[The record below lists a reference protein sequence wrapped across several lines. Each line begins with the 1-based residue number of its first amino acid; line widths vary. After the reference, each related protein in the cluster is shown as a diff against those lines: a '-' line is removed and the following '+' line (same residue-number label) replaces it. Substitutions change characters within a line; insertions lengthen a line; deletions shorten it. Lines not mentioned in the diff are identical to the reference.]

1 MKKYLTIS
9 LAALLLLSLCSCNQ
23 NRSEKEAFLKDIAE
37 AGSGVYEQEA
47 DFHHSNVISDQAVQT
62 VDSSVPAELVVS
74 INGSDRQLAYHDTLF
89 YPVGETTVY
98 RYYIDGDEDCTVLMD
113 QDGRIQSL
121 LYHFATLDISK
132 TASPDEVRPLL
143 EQKLNE
149 LVELSEYEHVN
160 LPSAASDPNGFGI
173 YDFLYYNMIDGYM
186 TDYVKVSVSD
196 DGGIF
201 GFSIH
206 NLASDDVQIR
216 IDQELEEEMLNLKL
230 NDIYT
235 TEHTAYVSYQL
246 AFTPQVV
253 VYHDELHI
261 QYPVAANYT
270 TEDSGQMTSLV
281 NQILIPVRLI
291 AEGS

>member
-1 MKKYLTIS
+1 MKKYFTIS
-9 LAALLLLSLCSCNQ
+9 LATVLLLSLCSCHQ
-23 NRSEKEAFLKDIAE
+23 TRSEKEAFLKDIAE
-37 AGSGVYEQEA
+37 AGSGVYEQET

-62 VDSSVPAELVVS
+62 VDSSVQAERVVS
-74 INGSDRQLAYHDTLF
+74 INGIDRQLAYHDTLF

-143 EQKLNE
+143 EQKLSE

-160 LPSAASDPNGFGI
+160 LPSASSDPNGFGI

-196 DGGIF
+196 DGNIF

-206 NLASDDVQIR
+206 NLASEDVHFS
-216 IDQELEEEMLNLKL
+216 IDKDRENELLNLKL

-235 TEHTAYVSYQL
+235 TEHTEYVSYQL

-261 QYPVAANYT
+261 QYPVSANYT
-270 TEDSGQMTSLV
+270 TKDNGQMTSLV
-281 NQILIPVRLI
+281 NQILIPLRLI